1 MTSKAQDAR
10 DRTNALMAP
19 VVTVQGAS
27 VRSHEHDAQASSLLW
42 DRSLAHRACV
52 GPGVTPGN
60 TATEKLVSEW
70 FREDNSARIL
80 NRTSSESDFRLHDSR
95 TFVMSSS
102 PLRLLVMARD
112 DSARV
117 QRGVNELTE
126 FIAAQPD
133 VALINSLTTSDEP
146 LGEVDADLVLVLGGD
161 GAILRTCHQLGR
173 NQLPILGVN
182 FGRLGFLADLSPDDF
197 REIFPLLLQRQFEV
211 VEHLMFECQLK
222 RSDGSS
228 ITLLGLNESIVCSA
242 GTLQMIEVQLAI
254 DDRHVTTYSCDGL
267 IVSTPVGSTAHS
279 LSAGGP
285 LLRQDMKAFAITP
298 ICPHS
303 LSNRTLVD
311 DADCVYSLSLA
322 PTSRDALLVVDGQ
335 FRQPLQPGDVVQIQ
349 KAPVTFK
356 LAKLPGRSYYTT
368 LQRKLGWSGQPLYP
382 TR

>member
-1 MTSKAQDAR
+1 MT
-10 DRTNALMAP
+10 
-19 VVTVQGAS
+19 
-27 VRSHEHDAQASSLLW
+27 
-42 DRSLAHRACV
+42 
-52 GPGVTPGN
+52 
-60 TATEKLVSEW
+60 
-70 FREDNSARIL
+70 
-80 NRTSSESDFRLHDSR
+80 
-95 TFVMSSS
+95 SS

-117 QRGVNELTE
+117 QRGVDELTE

-146 LGEVDADLVLVLGGD
+146 LGKVDADLVLVLGGD

-222 RSDGSS
+222 RNDGSS

-242 GTLQMIEVQLAI
+242 GTLQMIEVQLTI

-311 DADCVYSLSLA
+311 DADCVYSLNLA

-335 FRQPLQPGDVVQIQ
+335 FRQPLQPGDFVQIQ